1 MTETIVMQLD
11 PTPSA
16 VKRARDA
23 MDRFRGQLS
32 DRTIEDARLL
42 ISELV
47 TNSLRHASLRPDQ
60 PIEITFEIDGRRLH
74 VEVVDHGS
82 GFAPAPG
89 ALATVRGSGWGLVLV
104 AELAT
109 TWGTSSNGDTR
120 VWFELESP
128 EPTGTR
134 PTTSD
139 P

>member
-1 MTETIVMQLD
+1 MTETVVMQLD
-11 PTPSA
+11 PTPAA

-60 PIEITFEIDGRRLH
+60 PIEITFDVDGRRLH
-74 VEVVDHGS
+74 VEVVDHGP
-82 GFAPAPG
+82 GFAMRPS
-89 ALATVRGSGWGLVLV
+89 TVGTMRGSGWGLFLV
-104 AELAT
+104 AQLAS
-109 TWGTSSNGDTR
+109 TWGMSGNGDTR

-128 EPTGTR
+128 DPTGIGPTS
-134 PTTSD
+134 TTS
-139 P
+139 

>member
-1 MTETIVMQLD
+1 VTETIVMQLD
-11 PTPSA
+11 PTPAA

-60 PIEITFEIDGRRLH
+60 PIEITFDVDGRRLH

-82 GFAPAPG
+82 GFVPRPSTLG
-89 ALATVRGSGWGLVLV
+89 TMRGSGWGLVLV
-104 AELAT
+104 AQLAT

-128 EPTGTR
+128 DPTGDR
-134 PTTSD
+134 PTSTTS
-139 P
+139 

>member
-1 MTETIVMQLD
+1 VTETIVMQLD
-11 PTPSA
+11 PTPDA

-32 DRTIEDARLL
+32 DLTIQDARLL

-47 TNSLRHASLRPDQ
+47 TNSLRHASLQPDQ
-60 PIEITFEIDGRRLH
+60 PIEITFDVDGRRLH

-82 GFAPAPG
+82 GFAPGPS
-89 ALATVRGSGWGLVLV
+89 ALTTVRGSGWGLVLV
-104 AELAT
+104 ARLAT

-128 EPTGTR
+128 EPHSIR
-134 PTTSD
+134 PTSTTS
-139 P
+139 